1 MAKRSKNQRQQQRR
15 AKQERRKQRSLVT
28 DKDLSDAR
36 DWLNRANEN
45 IRLAINLAAR
55 MSKEPER
62 RSDPDLGIALAK
74 YAENVA
80 EAITQLDK
88 STGGT
93 LLQALVE
100 IPMEGENGGL
110 AWSDLKGMRIR
121 LAHKFWEIDHE
132 IVWQTV
138 TNEFPAVGD
147 LFACVHIADTVFD
160 VLANGGL
167 FYELSTDL
175 FKQIK
180 YPLEQP
186 SDDYSP
192 GKFVVVAIYDRTGGW
207 LLARAG
213 RDKDGMTGRMSFS
226 GPEFYR
232 LGRPLNI
239 SLYVR

>member
-1 MAKRSKNQRQQQRR
+1 MAKRSKSQRQQQRR

-28 DKDLSDAR
+28 DKNLSDAR
-36 DWLNRANEN
+36 NWLIRANEN
-45 IRLAINLAAR
+45 IHLALSLAAR
-55 MSKEPER
+55 MSKEPAG
-62 RSDPDLGIALAK
+62 RSDLDLRVALAK

-93 LLQALVE
+93 LLEALVE
-100 IPMEGENGGL
+100 IPMEGKNDSL
-110 AWSDLKGMRIR
+110 TWADLKGMRIR

-160 VLANGGL
+160 MRTDEGL
-167 FYELSTDL
+167 VYTFSTDL

-180 YPLEQP
+180 YPLEELG
-186 SDDYSP
+186 DDYSP
-192 GKFVVVAIYDRTGGW
+192 GKFIIVALYDRTGGW

-213 RDKDGMTGRMSFS
+213 RDKEGKTGRMSFS
-226 GPEFYR
+226 GSEFYR
-232 LGRPLNI
+232 LGQPIHI